1 MYLMVET
8 IRVEMEGDGPERK
21 AARQAFKTELG
32 EKDCQRT
39 VCLTEIQNTVCVC
52 DRSDWLLTFSM
63 VQ

>member
-39 VCLTEIQNTVCVC
+39 VCLTDIQNTVCV
-52 DRSDWLLTFSM
+52 
-63 VQ
+63 